1 MKHHRSHH
9 AETPSFRALLDAPH
23 ATTARRVSLLVALM
37 FAVIVAGRA
46 PSATADTTGDGSVND
61 DIITA
66 EVRYDPPPGDPACTW
81 EPVSGVRPV
90 PVTTP
95 AGTHTETL
103 VYRSCNDRIMSYHWV
118 RDTAP
123 TRVARSAQSRVS
135 RLVNMT
141 VFRTAPSIDDMVVTV
156 GTWFWVPRSLWKPVS
171 VTAWVATAA
180 GPVSVTTTA
189 RPNVLVYS
197 PGDGNAAVRCT
208 GPGRPWNPR
217 LGDSVVSP
225 CMYTYASAS
234 HTRRSG
240 TYPARASIVWNV
252 SWRSNIGIGGPL
264 PSITTG
270 MPLTVRVNEVQALV
284 R

>member
-1 MKHHRSHH
+1 MKDRRSV
-9 AETPSFRALLDAPH
+9 ARLSALAVL
-23 ATTARRVSLLVALM
+23 LLVM
-37 FAVIVAGRA
+37 AGTGQA
-46 PSATADTTGDGSVND
+46 SPATAGASGDGSVND

-66 EVRYDPPPGDPACTW
+66 EVRYDPPPGDTACTW
-81 EPVSGVRPV
+81 EPVAGVQPV
-90 PVTTP
+90 AVSTP

-118 RDTAP
+118 RNNAP
-123 TRVARSAQSRVS
+123 GRVAQSARSRVS

-141 VFRTAPSIDDMVVTV
+141 LFRTAPASDDMVVTV
-156 GTWFWVPRSLWKPVS
+156 GTWFWVPRSVWKPVS
-171 VTAWVATAA
+171 VTAWVVTSI

-189 RPNVLVYS
+189 RPNLLVYS
-197 PGDGNAAVRCT
+197 PGDGNAPVRCK

-217 LGDSVVSP
+217 LGDSAVSQ

-234 HTRRSG
+234 HTRRTG
-240 TYPARASIVWNV
+240 TYPARASVVWSV
-252 SWRSNIGIGGPL
+252 TWRSNLGLGGPL

-270 MPLTVRVNEVQALV
+270 MPLPVRVNEVQALV